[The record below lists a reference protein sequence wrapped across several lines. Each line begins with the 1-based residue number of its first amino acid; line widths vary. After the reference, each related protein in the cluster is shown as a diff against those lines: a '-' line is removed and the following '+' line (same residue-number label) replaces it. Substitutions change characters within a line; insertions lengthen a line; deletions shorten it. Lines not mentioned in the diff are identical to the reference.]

1 MDNRARGPVRA
12 ANKDDGPSA
21 AFSIARQAHRRRRLQ
36 TAVGCWST
44 ALLAACPLLGLLAR
58 SRVGDDPFGL
68 RGLFWV
74 GLVVV
79 GGLMAAYALTA
90 LVWRCPA
97 CRARLDSRRGTLQP
111 VPLRFCPSCG
121 ARLVVEWDEAGAPDR
136 EYDRRYRA

>member
-1 MDNRARGPVRA
+1 MRAVT
-12 ANKDDGPSA
+12 KDDGPSA
-21 AFSIARQAHRRRRLQ
+21 AFSIARQARRRRRLQ

-44 ALLAACPLLGLLAR
+44 TLLAACPLLGLLAR
-58 SRVGDDPFGL
+58 SRAGGDPFGP

-79 GGLMAAYALTA
+79 VGLMAAYALTA

-121 ARLVVEWDEAGAPDR
+121 ARLVVDWGEAGAPDR